1 MSAFEFFKVN
11 CFNGH
16 DVFLKEL
23 KATVFV
29 LYTAMGVSGFAPHT
43 IGKEAI
49 FKILNECLFES
60 ISE

>member
-1 MSAFEFFKVN
+1 MLSNFLKLTVLIGMMF
-11 CFNGH
+11 
-16 DVFLKEL
+16 FLKEL

-49 FKILNECLFES
+49 FKILNECLFEL